1 MKWTC
6 SRHFKKKNF
15 LKEIEHEIDVIDC
28 QADDGDARMRKGDEL
43 IAIPSQI
50 DGLVAERVANYV
62 ILRAEG
68 LGFTIRW
75 DTKVSHRN
83 DSNQSN
89 IPP

>member
-1 MKWTC
+1 M
-6 SRHFKKKNF
+6 R
-15 LKEIEHEIDVIDC
+15 LMMDV
-28 QADDGDARMRKGDEL
+28 DDGDARMRKADEL

-75 DTKVSHRN
+75 DTKV
-83 DSNQSN
+83 
-89 IPP
+89 

>member
-1 MKWTC
+1 MKYLNGILM
-6 SRHFKKKNF
+6 R
-15 LKEIEHEIDVIDC
+15 LMMDV
-28 QADDGDARMRKGDEL
+28 DDGDARMRKADEL

-75 DTKVSHRN
+75 DTKV
-83 DSNQSN
+83 
-89 IPP
+89 